1 MSIVLVQLLILA
13 LFLLVIPAIVGSLF
27 TYWEK
32 DGGGLV
38 FRWVSGQFLLWA
50 GFQLISVPLILKQQ
64 SFRWMVWLFLG
75 YTTAMV
81 ALAVA
86 AGMLRRKKGIGTSL
100 RPPGSGGAKGAK
112 GKKRGEG
119 MLLWLVFWGLLLFQL
134 VQAVRL
140 VYEDSDDAYY
150 VAVASIA
157 ESSDTMFRVL
167 PYTGGATLL
176 DARHGLAPF
185 SIWMAFLARV
195 SGMQTVILA
204 QTVLPVVLIA
214 MAYGIYYLFS
224 VLLFPEKGGQR
235 PLFLIFAEILVLF
248 GNYSVYTTEVFL
260 IGRSRQGKA
269 SLGSIVFPFVLLVSL
284 MLLQKLQ
291 EREKVPAGYYLLL
304 AAAAAAGCL
313 CSTMGA
319 MLTCIIIGIVGLLT
333 AAFYRKWKVMFLLAV
348 CCIPCIIYGFLYLIM
363 A

>member
-1 MSIVLVQLLILA
+1 MSIVVLQLLVLT
-13 LFLLVIPAIVGSLF
+13 LFMLVIPVVVGSLF
-27 TYWEK
+27 PYWEK
-32 DGGGLV
+32 EGCLV

-64 SFRWMVWLFLG
+64 SFLWMVWLFLG
-75 YTTAMV
+75 YTAAMA
-81 ALAVA
+81 ALAA
-86 AGMLRRKKGIGTSL
+86 AVVVRRRKKGAGPFFRL
-100 RPPGSGGAKGAK
+100 PGMGGAKGWK
-112 GKKRGEG
+112 GGEG
-119 MLLWLVFWGLLLFQL
+119 TLLWLAFWGLLLFQL

-140 VYEDSDDAYY
+140 AYEDSDDAYY

-195 SGMQTVILA
+195 SGMRTVILA
-204 QTVLPVVLIA
+204 QTVLLVALIA

-224 VLLFPEKGGQR
+224 VRLFPEKGGQR

-269 SLGSIVFPFVLLVSL
+269 SLGSIVFPFVLLISL
-284 MLLQKLQ
+284 MLFQKLQ
-291 EREKVPAGYYLLL
+291 ERKKVPVGYYLLL

-319 MLTCIIIGIVGLLT
+319 MLTCILIGIVGLLT
-333 AAFYRKWKVMFLLAV
+333 AVFYRKWKTMLLLAV
-348 CCIPCIIYGFLYLIM
+348 CCIPCIVYGFLYLVL

>member
-1 MSIVLVQLLILA
+1 MSIVVVQLLVLA
-13 LFLLVIPAIVGSLF
+13 LFLLVIPVMVGSLF
-27 TYWEK
+27 PYWK
-32 DGGGLV
+32 GDGGLV
-38 FRWVSGQFLLWA
+38 FRWVGGQFLLWA

-64 SFRWMVWLFLG
+64 SFRRMVWLFLG
-75 YTTAMV
+75 YTAVMV
-81 ALAVA
+81 VA
-86 AGMLRRKKGIGTSL
+86 AAAGEVRRRKKGIGF
-100 RPPGSGGAKGAK
+100 PGLTGSRGNKGG
-112 GKKRGEG
+112 KRGQG
-119 MLLWLVFWGLLLFQL
+119 TLLWLVFWGLLLFQL

-157 ESSDTMFRVL
+157 EKSDTMFRVL

-195 SGMQTVILA
+195 SGMQPVILA
-204 QTVLPVVLIA
+204 QTVLPVALIA

-224 VLLFPEKGGQR
+224 VLLFPEKGGQQ
-235 PLFLIFAEILVLF
+235 PFFLVFAEILVLF
-248 GNYSVYTTEVFL
+248 GNYSVYTAEVFL

-269 SLGSIVFPFVLLVSL
+269 SLGSIVFPFVLLISL
-284 MLLQKLQ
+284 MLLKKLQ
-291 EREKVPAGYYLLL
+291 EREKVPAGFYLLL

-319 MLTCIIIGIVGLLT
+319 MLTCIMIGIVGLLT
-333 AAFYRKWKVMFLLAV
+333 AVFYHQWRVMLLLAV
-348 CCIPCIIYGFLYLIM
+348 CCIPCIVYGFLYLIL

>member
-1 MSIVLVQLLILA
+1 MRIVVVQLLILA

-27 TYWEK
+27 TYWEE

-64 SFRWMVWLFLG
+64 SFRWMVWLFSG
-75 YTTAMV
+75 YTGVM
-81 ALAVA
+81 ALVA
-86 AGMLRRKKGIGTSL
+86 AAVGIWRWKRGKAR
-100 RPPGSGGAKGAK
+100 RPPGLSGSGEAKG
-112 GKKRGEG
+112 GQRGAG
-119 MLLWLVFWGLLLFQL
+119 ALLWVAFWGLLLFQL
-134 VQAVRL
+134 AQAVL
-140 VYEDSDDAYY
+140 YVYEDSDDAYY

-157 ESSDTMFRVL
+157 ESSDTMYRVL
-167 PYTGGATLL
+167 PYTGGETLL

-195 SGMQTVILA
+195 SGMRPVVLA
-204 QTVLPVVLIA
+204 QTVLPVALIA

-269 SLGSIVFPFVLLVSL
+269 SLGSIVFPFVLLISL
-284 MLLQKLQ
+284 MLFRKLQ
-291 EREKVPAGYYLLL
+291 EREKVPVGYYLLL

-319 MLTCIIIGIVGLLT
+319 MLTCIIVGITGLLT
-333 AAFYRKWKVMFLLAV
+333 AALYRKWKVTLLLAV
-348 CCIPCIIYGFLYLIM
+348 CCMPCIVYGFLYLVL

>member
-1 MSIVLVQLLILA
+1 MSIVVVQLLVLA
-13 LFLLVIPAIVGSLF
+13 VFLLVIPVMVGSLF

-75 YTTAMV
+75 YTAAMV
-81 ALAVA
+81 ALAAA
-86 AGMLRRKKGIGTSL
+86 AGMGRRKKGTGTSL
-100 RPPGSGGAKGAK
+100 RPPGSGGAKG
-112 GKKRGEG
+112 GKRGEG

-204 QTVLPVVLIA
+204 QTVLPVALIA

-224 VLLFPEKGGQR
+224 VLLFPEKGGQQ
-235 PLFLIFAEILVLF
+235 PLFLIFVEILVLF

-269 SLGSIVFPFVLLVSL
+269 SLGSIVFPFVLLISL
-284 MLLQKLQ
+284 MLLKKLQ
-291 EREKVPAGYYLLL
+291 AQEKVPGGYYLLL

-319 MLTCIIIGIVGLLT
+319 MLTCIILGIVGLLT
-333 AAFYRKWKVMFLLAV
+333 AVFYGKWKVMLLLAV
-348 CCIPCIIYGFLYLIM
+348 CCMPCIVYGFLYLVL

>member
-1 MSIVLVQLLILA
+1 MRIVVLQLLTLA
-13 LFLLVIPAIVGSLF
+13 LFLLVVPAIVGSLF
-27 TYWEK
+27 AFREK
-32 DGGGLV
+32 GGQGLI

-50 GFQLISVPLILKQQ
+50 GFQAICVPLILRQQ
-64 SFRWMVWLFLG
+64 SFRWLVRLFLG
-75 YTTAMV
+75 YTAAMV
-81 ALAVA
+81 LLAGALW
-86 AGMLRRKKGIGTSL
+86 MFRRKKARAL
-100 RPPGSGGAKGAK
+100 PPQVPEGQARKARERGPGA
-112 GKKRGEG
+112 
-119 MLLWLVFWGLLLFQL
+119 LLWLVFWGLLLFQL

-167 PYTGGATLL
+167 PYTGGQTML

-185 SIWMAFLARV
+185 SVWMAFLARV
-195 SGMQTVILA
+195 SGMRPVLLA
-204 QTVLPVVLIA
+204 QTVLPVALIA

-224 VLLFPEKGGQR
+224 VQLFPEKGGQQ
-235 PLFLIFAEILVLF
+235 PLFLIFSEILVLF

-269 SLGSIVFPFVLLVSL
+269 SLGSIVFPFVLLIAL
-284 MLLQKLQ
+284 MLLKKLQ
-291 EREKVPAGYYLLL
+291 EREKIPVGYYLLL

-319 MLTCIIIGIVGLLT
+319 MLTCIMVGIVGLLT
-333 AAFYRKWKVMFLLAV
+333 AVFYRKWKVMLLLAA
-348 CCIPCIIYGFLYLIM
+348 CCTPCILYGLLYLILE
-363 A
+363 

>member
-1 MSIVLVQLLILA
+1 MRIVVVQLLILA
-13 LFLLVIPAIVGSLF
+13 LFVLVIPVMVGSLF
-27 TYWEK
+27 TGWEK
-32 DGGGLV
+32 EGGLL

-50 GFQLISVPLILKQQ
+50 GFQLISVPLILRQQ
-64 SFRWMVWLFLG
+64 SFRRMVWLFLG
-75 YTTAMV
+75 YTAVMV
-81 ALAVA
+81 VA
-86 AGMLRRKKGIGTSL
+86 AAAVGLLRRKRGISAWPRL
-100 RPPGSGGAKGAK
+100 PGSRSAKG
-112 GKKRGEG
+112 GKRSEG
-119 MLLWLVFWGLLLFQL
+119 MLLWLAFWGLLLFQL

-195 SGMQTVILA
+195 SGMRPVILA
-204 QTVLPVVLIA
+204 QTALPVVLIA

-248 GNYSVYTTEVFL
+248 GNTSVYTTEVFL

-269 SLGSIVFPFVLLVSL
+269 SLGSIVFPFVLLISL

-291 EREKVPAGYYLLL
+291 EREKIPVGYYLLL

-319 MLTCIIIGIVGLLT
+319 MLTAAIIGAVGLLT
-333 AAFYRKWKVMFLLAV
+333 AAFCRKWKVLLPLAA
-348 CCIPCIIYGFLYLIM
+348 CCTPCILYGFLYL
-363 A
+363 ALA